1 MAEEKQKIFLEQGSI
16 LPWDNSRFMLSFY
29 DGSTTLVEQIGL
41 DHIQEEVGPFKI
53 SGSAVKYLADIARL
67 SKNTFRESEHPS
79 SEIKREILFS
89 GVLTV
94 YRNCQIPGTE
104 IQGYD
109 FERNGIIW
117 TAKENEGKYY
127 GSDGLKNLILGDE
140 EDKAER
146 IEAILRGYKAQE
158 DYRERVRFEEIKE
171 ARKSGRMDGER
182 GKAQYSD
189 GVGVSFYFCSFHSLE
204 CYTKWAY

>member
-16 LPWDNSRFMLSFY
+16 LPWDNSVFMLSWY
-29 DGSTTLVEQIGL
+29 DGSTKLVEQIGI
-41 DHIQEEVGPFKI
+41 DYIREEIGPFKI
-53 SGSAVKYLADIARL
+53 NGSAAKYLADIARL
-67 SKNTFRESEHPS
+67 SKKTFRESEHHS
-79 SEIKREILFS
+79 SEIKREILFR
-89 GVLTV
+89 GAIEI

-117 TAKENEGKYY
+117 TAKENEARYH

-158 DYRERVRFEEIKE
+158 DYRERVRFEEIRE
-171 ARKSGRMDGER
+171 ARKSGRMD
-182 GKAQYSD
+182 
-189 GVGVSFYFCSFHSLE
+189 
-204 CYTKWAY
+204 